1 MEKKQIVVIGIIGG
15 GIAVLGSGIAITYW
29 LNRRKMI
36 QQETLKDLQEPQP
49 NISQE
54 RFIRPKYSLLRVR
67 HNPRRVKL
75 RVLEKHEY
83 ENPIE
88 KEELKK
94 QKRRRRVARFDVMR
108 SPFR

>member
-1 MEKKQIVVIGIIGG
+1 MEKNKQIAVAIIGG
-15 GIAVLGSGIAITYW
+15 SIAVVGGISVVSYW
-29 LNRRKMI
+29 LQRRKMI
-36 QQETLKDLQEPQP
+36 EQETLKDLQEPQP

-94 QKRRRRVARFDVMR
+94 QKRKRRVARFDVMR